1 MTRLLITLVL
11 GALLAACASRPPQ
24 APVIERA
31 PGAPAAT
38 PAVPVARTVDP
49 RPEFY
54 TVQRGDTLYSIALD
68 NGLDY
73 KEVAEWN
80 GLGDPNVIR
89 SGQVLRLRS
98 PGQSAAAVAGAALA
112 ARAADPAVQVKPA
125 TVASA
130 VEARPLGVPPSDV
143 KTEPR
148 AVKLPYS
155 EQNLALLSRPRA
167 AGTETGPEP
176 KAEAKPQAK
185 IEPQPAARLEP
196 QADDDKVDWGWP
208 SGGRVVVQFSEP
220 NNKGVDIGGRMGDP
234 VFASASGRVVYS
246 GSGLRGYGK
255 LIIIKHNNTY
265 LSAYAHNSE
274 ILVKEGQS
282 VVKGQKI
289 GELGNTD
296 ADSAKLHFEIRRLGK
311 PVDPLRFLPGRPS

>member
-1 MTRLLITLVL
+1 MTRPLITLVL

-31 PGAPAAT
+31 PGAPAAR

-98 PGQSAAAVAGAALA
+98 PEQTAA
-112 ARAADPAVQVKPA
+112 PAVQVKPA

-130 VEARPLGVPPSDV
+130 VEARPLVAPRSDV

-155 EQNLALLSRPRA
+155 EQNLALLSRPRTA
-167 AGTETGPEP
+167 ATETGPEP
-176 KAEAKPQAK
+176 KAEAKPQPK
-185 IEPQPAARLEP
+185 SEPQPAARLEP

-208 SGGRVVVQFSEP
+208 AAGRVVVQFSEP

-274 ILVKEGQS
+274 MLVKEGQS

-311 PVDPLRFLPGRPS
+311 PVDPLKFLPGRPS

>member
-1 MTRLLITLVL
+1 MTRPLITLVL
-11 GALLAACASRPPQ
+11 GALLAACAGSPPQ

-31 PGAPAAT
+31 PPLPAAM
-38 PAVPVARTVDP
+38 PAVPIARTVDP

-68 NGLDY
+68 HGLDY

-80 GLGDPNVIR
+80 GIGDPNVIR
-89 SGQVLRLRS
+89 SGQALRLRA
-98 PGQSAAAVAGAALA
+98 PERTAA
-112 ARAADPAVQVKPA
+112 PAVQVKPA
-125 TVASA
+125 TVTSG
-130 VEARPLGVPPSDV
+130 VEARQLGAPKSEL
-143 KTEPR
+143 KTEPK

-167 AGTETGPEP
+167 GGTETGP
-176 KAEAKPQAK
+176 KAEAKPQPK
-185 IEPQPAARLEP
+185 SEPQPAARLEP

-311 PVDPLRFLPGRPS
+311 PVDPLKFLPGRPS

>member
-1 MTRLLITLVL
+1 MMRRLIIAVL
-11 GALLAACASRPPQ
+11 GALLAACAGSPPQ

-31 PGAPAAT
+31 PSVPAAR

-54 TVQRGDTLYSIALD
+54 TVKRGDTLYSIALD
-68 NGLDY
+68 HGLEY
-73 KEVAEWN
+73 REIAEWN
-80 GLGDPNVIR
+80 GMSDPNVIR
-89 SGQVLRLRS
+89 SGQVLRLR
-98 PGQSAAAVAGAALA
+98 PPERVAAQAAAPAS
-112 ARAADPAVQVKPA
+112 AVQVSPA
-125 TVASA
+125 TVAPP
-130 VEARPLGVPPSDV
+130 VESRPLGAPASSV
-143 KTEPR
+143 KTEPT

-155 EQNLALLSRPRA
+155 ERNLALLSRSAAPRA
-167 AGTETGPEP
+167 ESKP
-176 KAEAKPQAK
+176 EAKPETKQEPPAK
-185 IEPQPAARLEP
+185 LEPQPE
-196 QADDDKVDWGWP
+196 DDKVDWGWP
-208 SGGRVVVQFSEP
+208 AAGRLVAQFSEP
-220 NNKGVDIGGRMGDP
+220 NSKGVDIGWRMGDP
-234 VFASASGRVVYS
+234 VYASASGRVVYS

-296 ADSAKLHFEIRRLGK
+296 ADSPKLHFEIRHLGK
-311 PVDPLRFLPGRPS
+311 PVDPLKFLPSRPS